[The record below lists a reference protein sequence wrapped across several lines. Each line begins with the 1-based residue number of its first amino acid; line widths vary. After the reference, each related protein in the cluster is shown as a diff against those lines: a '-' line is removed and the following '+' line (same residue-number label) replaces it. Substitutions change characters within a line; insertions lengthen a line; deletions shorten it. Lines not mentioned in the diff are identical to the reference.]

1 MAFFRRK
8 LPPIKVGDLFRKF
21 ADRTE
26 KKWAVSRL
34 WTTVDGIPHARLKNL
49 DETLAVS
56 IITLSDPEFFTAV
69 LPSVTE
75 D

>member
-8 LPPIKVGDLFRKF
+8 LTPIKVGDLFRKF
-21 ADRTE
+21 ADRTA
-26 KKWAVSRL
+26 KVWAVSRL
-34 WTTVDGIPHARLKNL
+34 WTTVDGIPHARLESR

-75 D
+75 G